1 MTPVCHG
8 TTLICYCRK
17 AAVQHAAW
25 SRWQPGRN
33 RKWGLDGREKSEGG
47 GEESVAYVGGCGGR
61 GGWRESKIIQV
72 MCKSVFVVAGAGG
85 GEAHGRV
92 SWRLNVVLVKRSDT

>member
-1 MTPVCHG
+1 MEQV
-8 TTLICYCRK
+8 
-17 AAVQHAAW
+17 AAW
-25 SRWQPGRN
+25 QEQKMGSGWER
-33 RKWGLDGREKSEGG
+33 KSEGG
-47 GEESVAYVGGCGGR
+47 GEESVAYVGGCGGQ

-72 MCKSVFVVAGAGG
+72 LCKSVFVVAGTGG

>member
-33 RKWGLDGREKSEGG
+33 RKWGLDGREKVR
-47 GEESVAYVGGCGGR
+47 GEERRVWHMWVAAGDVGGVEGEQDNSG
-61 GGWRESKIIQV
+61 
-72 MCKSVFVVAGAGG
+72 FV
-85 GEAHGRV
+85 
-92 SWRLNVVLVKRSDT
+92 